1 MLTRSEFNSKPGGHR
16 HDAVMNNVKSAD
28 VIVLFPQH
36 KENCVC
42 KLDKLGEIIPPTAA
56 SYA

>member
-1 MLTRSEFNSKPGGHR
+1 MLTRSEFNSKPSGHR
-16 HDAVMNNVKSAD
+16 HDAMMNNVESAD

-36 KENCVC
+36 KENCVRE
-42 KLDKLGEIIPPTAA
+42 LDKLGEIIPPTGA